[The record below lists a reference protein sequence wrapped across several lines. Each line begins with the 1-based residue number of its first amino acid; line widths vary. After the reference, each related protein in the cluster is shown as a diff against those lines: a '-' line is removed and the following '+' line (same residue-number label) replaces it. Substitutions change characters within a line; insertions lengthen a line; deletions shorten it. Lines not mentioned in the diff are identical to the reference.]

1 MFDVKYNFLKEKFL
15 LLQIAFLIN
24 VSSPPPGFWAFFRV
38 KSDLYI
44 LDSKR
49 VRASCW
55 QWQKY
60 SWKLWLS
67 TRKQERRKKKKKEN
81 QLADETIVVGEKPER
96 LLKKLSLYKEKKK
109 WAKMKEFFIAVICY
123 LQKNLPLADKLLI
136 SAGCLHPENRK
147 NEYIVKNLECLA
159 KCFLHVVQESEV

>member
-1 MFDVKYNFLKEKFL
+1 MKAVVVNKKTGKELLKIDV
-15 LLQIAFLIN
+15 
-24 VSSPPPGFWAFFRV
+24 
-38 KSDLYI
+38 
-44 LDSKR
+44 
-49 VRASCW
+49 
-55 QWQKY
+55 
-60 SWKLWLS
+60 
-67 TRKQERRKKKKKEN
+67 KKKEN

-96 LLKKLSLYKEKKK
+96 LLKKLSLYKEKRK